1 MELPKMPHIIH
12 IGRVNQSVDTQAFD
26 ILEQKVSQ
34 VLEKLG
40 RLQSENEKLRSQAKD
55 WETRYKEASQKL
67 EGVTRERDSLAENQR
82 DVDKDE
88 RIRQKVAE
96 LLARLEAA

>member
-1 MELPKMPHIIH
+1 M
-12 IGRVNQSVDTQAFD
+12 DTQAFD

-40 RLQSENEKLRSQAKD
+40 RLQAENEKLRSQAKE
-55 WETRYKEASQKL
+55 WEARYKEASQKL
-67 EGVTRERDSLAENQR
+67 EGVTRERDSLAGNQR
-82 DVDKDE
+82 DVDKEE